1 MHASTEGPQLLHGI
15 DMSAPDAP
23 KQLLDFHRLTFGDA
37 VMRVN
42 ADADD
47 QQEDDTENSD
57 ADDQQDDDTDA
68 SDADDTDD
76 TDAQE
81 LGDKGKRALDSMK
94 AKVKAATTARK
105 AAEAEAARLKAE
117 KDNAG
122 KPAEEQALNAAR
134 LEGATAATAAANK
147 RIIRSEVKAA
157 AAGKLKNPALAVK
170 LIDLDSLEVDED
182 GEVDEEAIAEAISAL
197 LEENPYLAAQGGD
210 TKFDSA
216 RGKPKQKPKLTKADL
231 DKMTPEQVAKAYDEG
246 RVQA

>member
-1 MHASTEGPQLLHGI
+1 MHASTEAPQLLHGI

-23 KQLLDFHRLTFGDA
+23 EQLLDFHRLTFGDA
-37 VMRVN
+37 LMRVN
-42 ADADD
+42 PDADEE
-47 QQEDDTENSD
+47 QDDDADNSD
-57 ADDQQDDDTDA
+57 ADDQQDDDADND
-68 SDADDTDD
+68 SDDED
-76 TDAQE
+76 TDAKD

-94 AKVKAATTARK
+94 AKVKAANAAKK

-117 KDNAG
+117 KANAG
-122 KPAEEQALNAAR
+122 KPAEEQALDAAR
-134 LEGATAATAAANK
+134 AEGATAATAAANK